1 MGCPIKC
8 PEMVL
13 EGVKKEQ
20 FRSLGHLLKY
30 SSHRCLIDFY
40 VRMSHRF
47 FLSGCLI
54 DFYVSCLIEL
64 CQFCGCGQGRC
75 LHKNKGLGRFIIIWG
90 APDPNSA
97 SSHRPSADRGVKEV
111 RGGGFNF

>member
-1 MGCPIKC
+1 M
-8 PEMVL
+8 
-13 EGVKKEQ
+13 
-20 FRSLGHLLKY
+20 
-30 SSHRCLIDFY
+30 
-40 VRMSHRF
+40 
-47 FLSGCLI
+47 SGCLI

-97 SSHRPSADRGVKEV
+97 SSHRPSADRGVQGV